1 MPWCNI
7 DTLREKN
14 DSARSNCFLEYFP
27 YIIIPVITKC
37 HASREL
43 TVWLLA
49 YIRKSTMMMLC
60 LLLLLLQPSTLLP
73 DRSLLNL
80 KSREMA
86 KRLRKILINTH
97 RYSLLTNPAS
107 YCYVLGDIADKR
119 FRLLR
124 STLPF
129 RGLPVCLSVCL
140 SVKFVH
146 CAKTAEDI
154 DTISFA
160 YNSPM
165 ILLDGVNTWFTSVN
179 PLVPKPCPKVST
191 PVHTYV
197 GDIR

>member
-1 MPWCNI
+1 
-7 DTLREKN
+7 
-14 DSARSNCFLEYFP
+14 
-27 YIIIPVITKC
+27 
-37 HASREL
+37 
-43 TVWLLA
+43 
-49 YIRKSTMMMLC
+49 MMMLC
-60 LLLLLLQPSTLLP
+60 LPLPLLLQPSTLLP

-107 YCYVLGDIADKR
+107 YCCVLGDIADKR

-129 RGLPVCLSVCL
+129 RGLPVCLSLCL
-140 SVKFVH
+140 SVTFVH

-165 ILLDGVNTWFTSVN
+165 IL
-179 PLVPKPCPKVST
+179 
-191 PVHTYV
+191 
-197 GDIR
+197 